1 MALIDGQDLADVLGL
16 TYADDSAAFDQ
27 VASTADA
34 VVTGLL
40 TPRDHTGHPACV
52 EAALAVGVEVWQA
65 RTAAGGQPV
74 ALDFTPSTYRLSSY
88 LTKRVSA
95 LVASCVDV
103 GGMVG

>member
-1 MALIDGQDLADVLGL
+1 MALIDGTDLAGVLGL
-16 TYADDSAAFDQ
+16 TYASDSASFDQ
-27 VASTADA
+27 VASAADA

-52 EAALAVGVEVWQA
+52 EAALAVGVEVWQS

-95 LVASCVDV
+95 LVASCADV
-103 GGMVG
+103 RGMVG

>member
-1 MALIDGQDLADVLGL
+1 MALIDGQDLAAVLGL
-16 TYADDSAAFDQ
+16 TYADDDDAFDQ
-27 VASTADA
+27 VASAADA

-40 TPRDHTGHPACV
+40 TPRDHTGHPQCV
-52 EAALAVGVEVWQA
+52 EAALAVGVEIWQA

-95 LVASCVDV
+95 LVSGCTDV
-103 GGMVG
+103 RGMVG